1 MGSEVRDPLGG
12 GGGWGPAL
20 TCRDGQL
27 GVDLVHEHL
36 PAGLDHDDLG
46 EAGSVVSP
54 GSRGRARPLPAPHG
68 PGGGGMCLRVLAVGS
83 SHEDGWRTGP
93 RAHAHPRV
101 SARRGPWAGA
111 GAEAPPLAPSRSR
124 RGPAEAQQQ
133 HVGWEGPQAMP
144 GARCP
149 LQGRGSGGGHLLE
162 GRGPSR
168 GPRRHPPSAPQPG
181 SASGSSGRSRRP
193 SARTCAARPAR

>member
-20 TCRDGQL
+20 TCRDRQL

-46 EAGSVVSP
+46 EAGAWSHRAAGAGLGRCPHPTALAAVGRVCESSP
-54 GSRGRARPLPAPHG
+54 WVAPTRT
-68 PGGGGMCLRVLAVGS
+68 GGGRVP
-83 SHEDGWRTGP
+83 W
-93 RAHAHPRV
+93 AHAHPRV

-124 RGPAEAQQQ
+124 RGPAEAQQ

-149 LQGRGSGGGHLLE
+149 LQSRGSGGGHLLE